1 MKLHH
6 APGSR
11 STRIVWLLEELGLPY
26 DIQFHKLGDR
36 AMRSAEYLK
45 VHPMGRVPAL
55 EDNGVVIHESG
66 AIVEYILTR
75 YGAGRMLPDV
85 NSPRYAQYLQWLHY
99 SEGMM
104 MPQVNVIMVETVFL
118 PPERRNEVNVDR
130 ATKLLTRSLDA
141 VELQLENGEEFLA
154 GEFTG
159 ADIMTG
165 HACIAAKRLNAD
177 MSEKPNVA
185 AYVDRLTSR
194 TAYKKALQAN
204 PD

>member
-85 NSPRYAQYLQWLHY
+85 KSPLYAQYLQWLHY

-177 MSEKPNVA
+177 MSEKPNVS
-185 AYVDRLTSR
+185 AYVHRLTSR
-194 TAYKKALQAN
+194 TAYQKALQAN

>member
-85 NSPRYAQYLQWLHY
+85 KSPLYAQYLQWLHY

-194 TAYKKALQAN
+194 TAYRKALQVN

>member
-85 NSPRYAQYLQWLHY
+85 KSPLYAQYLQWLHY

-130 ATKLLTRSLDA
+130 ATKLLTRSLNA

>member
-55 EDNGVVIHESG
+55 EDNGAVIHESG

-85 NSPRYAQYLQWLHY
+85 KSPLYAQYLQWLHY

>member
-85 NSPRYAQYLQWLHY
+85 KSPLYAQYLQWLHY

-141 VELQLENGEEFLA
+141 VELQLEKGEEFLA

>member
-141 VELQLENGEEFLA
+141 LELQLENGQEFLA
-154 GEFTG
+154 GEFSG

>member
-85 NSPRYAQYLQWLHY
+85 KSPLYAQYLQWLHY

-141 VELQLENGEEFLA
+141 VELQLKNGEEFLA

-194 TAYKKALQAN
+194 TAYKKALEAN

>member
-85 NSPRYAQYLQWLHY
+85 KSPLYAQYLQWLHY

-177 MSEKPNVA
+177 MSEKPNVS

-194 TAYKKALQAN
+194 TAYQKALQAN

>member
-141 VELQLENGEEFLA
+141 LELQLENGQEFLA
-154 GEFTG
+154 GEFSG

-165 HACIAAKRLNAD
+165 HACITAKRLKAD
-177 MSEKPNVA
+177 MSEKPNVS

-194 TAYKKALQAN
+194 TAYQKALQAN

>member
-75 YGAGRMLPDV
+75 YGSGRMLPDV
-85 NSPRYAQYLQWLHY
+85 KSPLYAQYLQWLHY

-177 MSEKPNVA
+177 MSEKPNVS